1 MSAPNVDGV
10 LDLTFLDIRDEAE
23 FQTNFTQKLEAYN
36 RPASPSKTRL
46 AQASD
51 SPAKTFKLPKE
62 PIKAIRLGN
71 NYLTSMEVI
80 HSIPAQIDSSRI
92 LWLDLSFNFITT
104 LSGDLSQY
112 FPNVVTIY
120 LHANKISKLSELKK
134 LAGFQHLRALSLYGN
149 PVEEN
154 KHYRNYVLFH
164 CTALGQFD
172 KSPVTKSQ
180 IQKVSTL
187 VSLIINFIWEAVE
200 IHSFVCLFFAWLSNL
215 ILFVLLCLH
224 PAPIAR
230 VFMYVP
236 INPD

>member
-1 MSAPNVDGV
+1 MLDTWFLYCRFYRLAEEFGFAILIIVQVSRAMAAPNVDGV

-36 RPASPSKTRL
+36 RPASPSKARTTHRP
-46 AQASD
+46 D
-51 SPAKTFKLPKE
+51 SPTQHSPSKTFKLPKE

-71 NYLTSMEVI
+71 NYLTGVEVI

-92 LWLDLSFNFITT
+92 LWLDLSFNFIST
-104 LSGDLSQY
+104 LTPDLAQY

-120 LHANKISKLSELKK
+120 LHANKISKLSEIKK
-134 LAGFQHLRALSLYGN
+134 LAGFQQLRALSLYGN

-154 KHYRNYVLFH
+154 KHYRNFVLFH

-180 IQKVSTL
+180 IQKV
-187 VSLIINFIWEAVE
+187 N
-200 IHSFVCLFFAWLSNL
+200 
-215 ILFVLLCLH
+215 ILFELMHV
-224 PAPIAR
+224 I
-230 VFMYVP
+230 V
-236 INPD
+236 